1 MKLFEIFATLGL
13 EASDF
18 EQGIQEAMDQ
28 TRSFTE
34 ETQKQLEAAQQKWDE
49 LFKAL
54 DERAKPQS
62 TPKPQVPI
70 PTPEETAPEIGR
82 LRQFLLD
89 QKDSIGDA
97 VKGMLTFS
105 AGQLLTDAILGAV
118 SAVKEF
124 ASESIAMASNLAEVQ
139 NVVDVTFGEGSDTI
153 NAWAKAAKSSFG
165 MSELKAKQY
174 TGTIGAMLKSM
185 GLADDEVVSMS
196 TNLAGLTGDMASFY
210 NLDYDMAFDKI
221 RSGLSGETEP
231 LKQLGINMSVANLE
245 AYAMSKGITKAYD
258 AMTQAEQA
266 TLRYNYLLNA
276 TADAQGDF
284 ARTSDSYANA
294 TKLLSENIDTLKA
307 QIGEGLVDAI
317 TPVVNMINELFAG
330 DAFQENMDS
339 ISDTL
344 NDETAASNTKY
355 GRVLYLI
362 DALEEMQEKQGDAVT
377 ETEEYKAA
385 LEALQGVMP
394 ELAAYIDDSSG
405 SLRVNTQELRK
416 NAEAVHALEMYDA
429 AKKSVQAYADA
440 ATEAEAQVAEKR
452 KELWGKQ
459 ATHDYWD
466 SLYKSKVNEL
476 VEFFRQRGDDIA
488 EDIADAEGPWDLSA
502 LSQLA
507 ETDQEQEYLESL
519 VDYLYAVYDSAQQA
533 REEVQDTS
541 KELDE
546 LKENA
551 AAAEQAAEQTAL
563 ALEHAEATTYAEA
576 AANEKYEA
584 ATDAVTASVN
594 DLSTALDKATAY
606 RADAVANARKTVD
619 GITGAFES
627 APKEVSKSLK
637 DITDAL
643 TLQQGYWADYAQDIR
658 LAQARGI
665 DADMLAAL
673 SDGSA
678 DSVGILHTLVNASD
692 EQLGTVTAQY
702 KSTEDARQAAAQGMA
717 DAKLAVDESFNDMRT
732 QVDNLI
738 DDLNRKDEARAAM
751 LETGSGVTD
760 AMDDTISE
768 LSQRVAT
775 FRGLY
780 EQAFGLGGLTVP
792 TINMAGI
799 TYTPPAS
806 NAKGL
811 DYVPYDNYL
820 TYLHKGETVLSRP
833 NAEDYRSGT
842 GQAPALDYD
851 RMAAAIA
858 ASLSGAAVQMDGKQV
873 GVLVAPIVGQ
883 QIERGAWAGR
893 YSG

>member
-1 MKLFEIFATLGL
+1 MKLFELFATLRL
-13 EASDF
+13 DSSEFDT
-18 EQGIQEAMDQ
+18 GIQEAARQ
-28 TRSFTE
+28 GRSLGDELEGQSQRAGSSWKEVFKGITASDMV
-34 ETQKQLEAAQQKWDE
+34 KQAIEAAK
-49 LFKAL
+49 
-54 DERAKPQS
+54 
-62 TPKPQVPI
+62 
-70 PTPEETAPEIGR
+70 
-82 LRQFLLD
+82 QF
-89 QKDSIGDA
+89 A
-97 VKGMLTFS
+97 
-105 AGQLLTDAILGAV
+105 
-118 SAVKEF
+118 E
-124 ASESIAMASNLAEVQ
+124 ESISLASNLAEVQ
-139 NVVDVTFGEGSDTI
+139 NVVDVTFGEGADTI

-196 TNLAGLTGDMASFY
+196 TDLAGLAGDMASFY

-231 LKQLGINMSVANLE
+231 LKQLGVNMSVANLE
-245 AYAMSKGITKAYD
+245 VYAMSKGITKAYD

-266 TLRYNYLLNA
+266 TLRYNYLLDA

-284 ARTSDSYANA
+284 ARTSDSFANA

-317 TPVVNMINELFAG
+317 TPVVNMINGLFAG

-405 SLRVNTQELRK
+405 SLRVNTQELRE

-429 AKKSVQAYADA
+429 LKASATSYADA
-440 ATEAEAQVAEKR
+440 ATQASQAVIDKQIEIWQKNAEIAELEDQRKKKLEEISSVTREPIEELESRYKTALRFYYEMRYNATQYGSKDKGAFDYLDALDASINAAKADLETLNAEMGKATENQEKAAQEAEY
-452 KELWGKQ
+452 
-459 ATHDYWD
+459 AT
-466 SLYKSKVNEL
+466 
-476 VEFFRQRGDDIA
+476 
-488 EDIADAEGPWDLSA
+488 
-502 LSQLA
+502 
-507 ETDQEQEYLESL
+507 
-519 VDYLYAVYDSAQQA
+519 
-533 REEVQDTS
+533 
-541 KELDE
+541 
-546 LKENA
+546 
-551 AAAEQAAEQTAL
+551 AAAEGYKAET
-563 ALEHAEATTYAEA
+563 AEA
-576 AANEKYEA
+576 AIAQRDYTN
-584 ATDAVTASVN
+584 ATEDEISAMT
-594 DLSTALDKATAY
+594 DLNTALDKATAY

-627 APKEVSKSLK
+627 APEAVSKDLE
-637 DITDAL
+637 DITVAL
-643 TLQQGYWADYAQDIR
+643 AKQQNYWADYAQDIR

-678 DSVGILHTLVNASD
+678 DSIGILHTLVNASD

-702 KSTEDARQAAAQGMA
+702 KSAEDARQAAAQGMA

-732 QVDNLI
+732 QVDTLI

-751 LETGSGVTD
+751 LETGSGVTE
-760 AMDDTISE
+760 AMDDTISK
-768 LSQRVAT
+768 LSQQVAT

>member
-105 AGQLLTDAILGAV
+105 AGQLLTDAIHGAV

-139 NVVDVTFGEGSDTI
+139 NVVDVTFGDGADTI

-221 RSGLSGETEP
+221 RSGLAGEIEP
-231 LKQLGINMSVANLE
+231 LRQLGVNMSVANLE

-266 TLRYNYLLNA
+266 TLRYNYLLDA

-429 AKKSVQAYADA
+429 KKKAVKSYADA
-440 ATEAEAQVAEKR
+440 AAEANQKVSDLLGEV
-452 KELWGKQ
+452 WIKQ
-459 ATHDYWD
+459 ADVDGWKTTLTNTAAQIAKETGKTVEETQ
-466 SLYKSKVNEL
+466 SLIDRALSEKNYAP
-476 VEFFRQRGDDIA
+476 G
-488 EDIADAEGPWDLSA
+488 SA
-502 LSQLA
+502 LYDLLGSGMDWKTYEYYKTVISSIATAESELA
-507 ETDQEQEYLESL
+507 KSN
-519 VDYLYAVYDSAQQA
+519 
-533 REEVQDTS
+533 EELATA
-541 KELDE
+541 
-546 LKENA
+546 KENA
-551 AAAEQAAEQTAL
+551 AEAEQAAERSAL

-576 AANEKYEA
+576 AANEKYKT

-594 DLSTALDKATAY
+594 DLNTALDKATAY

-627 APKEVSKSLK
+627 APEAVSKSLD

-643 TLQQGYWADYAQDIR
+643 ALQQGYWANYAQDIR

-678 DSVGILHTLVNASD
+678 DSAGILHALVNASD
-692 EQLGTVTAQY
+692 EELGTVTAQY
-702 KSTEDARQAAAQGMA
+702 KSAEDARQAAAQGMA

-760 AMDDTISE
+760 AMDETIST
-768 LSQRVAT
+768 LSQQVAT

>member
-1 MKLFEIFATLGL
+1 MKLFELFATLRL
-13 EASDF
+13 DSSEFDT
-18 EQGIQEAMDQ
+18 GIQEAARQ
-28 TRSFTE
+28 GRSLGDELEGQSQRAGSSWKEVFKGITASDMV
-34 ETQKQLEAAQQKWDE
+34 KQAVEAAK
-49 LFKAL
+49 
-54 DERAKPQS
+54 
-62 TPKPQVPI
+62 
-70 PTPEETAPEIGR
+70 
-82 LRQFLLD
+82 QF
-89 QKDSIGDA
+89 A
-97 VKGMLTFS
+97 
-105 AGQLLTDAILGAV
+105 
-118 SAVKEF
+118 E
-124 ASESIAMASNLAEVQ
+124 ESISLASNLAEVQ
-139 NVVDVTFGEGSDTI
+139 NVVDVTFGEGADTI

-196 TNLAGLTGDMASFY
+196 TDLAGLAGDMASFY

-221 RSGLSGETEP
+221 RSGLAGETEP
-231 LKQLGINMSVANLE
+231 LRQLGVNMSVANLE

-317 TPVVNMINELFAG
+317 TPVVNMINGLFEG
-330 DAFQENMDS
+330 DAFQANMDS

-429 AKKSVQAYADA
+429 LKASATSYADA
-440 ATEAEAQVAEKR
+440 ATQAAQNVVDKQVEIWLKNSEIAELEDKR
-452 KELWGKQ
+452 KKKLEEISA
-459 ATHDYWD
+459 ATGEPIE
-466 SLYKSKVNEL
+466 K
-476 VEFFRQRGDDIA
+476 
-488 EDIADAEGPWDLSA
+488 
-502 LSQLA
+502 
-507 ETDQEQEYLESL
+507 LESQYKAQRRFYEMRYNATQL
-519 VDYLYAVYDSAQQA
+519 GSKDKGAFDYLDALDGSIKTARADLETLNAEMGKATENQEKAAQQA
-533 REEVQDTS
+533 EYAT
-541 KELDE
+541 
-546 LKENA
+546 
-551 AAAEQAAEQTAL
+551 AAAEGYKAET
-563 ALEHAEATTYAEA
+563 AEA
-576 AANEKYEA
+576 AIAQRDYTNATEA
-584 ATDAVTASVN
+584 EISAMTDLN
-594 DLSTALDKATAY
+594 TALDKATAY

-627 APKEVSKSLK
+627 APEAVSKSLA

-643 TLQQGYWADYAQDIR
+643 ASQQGYWANYAQDIR

-678 DSVGILHTLVNASD
+678 DSAGILHTLVNASD

-702 KSTEDARQAAAQGMA
+702 KSAEDARQAAAQGMA

-732 QVDNLI
+732 QVDTLI

-760 AMDDTISE
+760 AMNETIST
-768 LSQRVAT
+768 LSQQVAT

>member
-1 MKLFEIFATLGL
+1 MKLFELFATLRL
-13 EASDF
+13 DSSEFDT
-18 EQGIQEAMDQ
+18 GIQEVARQ
-28 TRSFTE
+28 GRSLGDELEWQSQRAGSSWKEVFKGIAASDMV
-34 ETQKQLEAAQQKWDE
+34 KQAVEAAK
-49 LFKAL
+49 
-54 DERAKPQS
+54 
-62 TPKPQVPI
+62 
-70 PTPEETAPEIGR
+70 
-82 LRQFLLD
+82 QF
-89 QKDSIGDA
+89 A
-97 VKGMLTFS
+97 
-105 AGQLLTDAILGAV
+105 
-118 SAVKEF
+118 E
-124 ASESIAMASNLAEVQ
+124 ESISLASNLAEVQ
-139 NVVDVTFGEGSDTI
+139 NVVDVTFGEGADTI

-221 RSGLSGETEP
+221 RSGLAGETEP
-231 LKQLGINMSVANLE
+231 LRQLGVNMSVANLE

-266 TLRYNYLLNA
+266 TLRYNYLLDA

-317 TPVVNMINELFAG
+317 TPVVNMINGLFAG
-330 DAFQENMDS
+330 DAFQANMNS

-440 ATEAEAQVAEKR
+440 ATAAEEQVAEKR
-452 KELWGKQ
+452 AAVWDKSSTVEFWRGIQDSVLDQFVRDTGRSREDIVSQITAAINAGGNDFGAALAGLLSMGISNDDYEYYKRVLGSISEAEKELAK
-459 ATHDYWD
+459 ANND
-466 SLYKSKVNEL
+466 L
-476 VEFFRQRGDDIA
+476 
-488 EDIADAEGPWDLSA
+488 ADAEKN
-502 LSQLA
+502 
-507 ETDQEQEYLESL
+507 
-519 VDYLYAVYDSAQQA
+519 
-533 REEVQDTS
+533 REE
-541 KELDE
+541 
-546 LKENA
+546 
-551 AAAEQAAEQTAL
+551 AEQSAERSAL
-563 ALEHAEATTYAEA
+563 ALKHAEANTYAEA
-576 AANEKYEA
+576 AANEKYKA

-594 DLSTALDKATAY
+594 DLNTALDKATAY

-627 APKEVSKSLK
+627 APAEVSKDLE
-637 DITDAL
+637 DITGAL
-643 TLQQGYWADYAQDIR
+643 ASQQSHWANYAQDIR

-678 DSVGILHTLVNASD
+678 DSIGILHALVNASD

-702 KSTEDARQAAAQGMA
+702 KSAEDARQAAAQGMA
-717 DAKLAVDESFNDMRT
+717 DAKLAVDESFNGMRT

-760 AMDDTISE
+760 AMDETIST
-768 LSQRVAT
+768 LSQQVAT

-851 RMAAAIA
+851 RMATAIA

>member
-1 MKLFEIFATLGL
+1 MKLFELFATLRL
-13 EASDF
+13 DSSEFDT
-18 EQGIQEAMDQ
+18 GIQEAARQ
-28 TRSFTE
+28 GRSLGDELEGQSQRAGSSWKEVFKGITASDMV
-34 ETQKQLEAAQQKWDE
+34 KQAIEAAK
-49 LFKAL
+49 
-54 DERAKPQS
+54 
-62 TPKPQVPI
+62 
-70 PTPEETAPEIGR
+70 
-82 LRQFLLD
+82 QF
-89 QKDSIGDA
+89 A
-97 VKGMLTFS
+97 
-105 AGQLLTDAILGAV
+105 
-118 SAVKEF
+118 E
-124 ASESIAMASNLAEVQ
+124 ESISLASNLAEVQ
-139 NVVDVTFGEGSDTI
+139 NVVDVTFGEGADTI

-185 GLADDEVVSMS
+185 GMADDEVVSMS
-196 TNLAGLTGDMASFY
+196 TNLAGLAGDMASFY

-284 ARTSDSYANA
+284 ARTSDSFANA

-317 TPVVNMINELFAG
+317 TPVVNMINGLFEG

-440 ATEAEAQVAEKR
+440 ATEAEAQVSEKR

-576 AANEKYEA
+576 AANEKYKT

-594 DLSTALDKATAY
+594 DLNTALDKATAY

-627 APKEVSKSLK
+627 APEAVSKSLD

-643 TLQQGYWADYAQDIR
+643 ALQQGYWANYAQDIR

-665 DADMLAAL
+665 DADMLSAL

-678 DSVGILHTLVNASD
+678 DSAGILHALVNASD
-692 EQLGTVTAQY
+692 EELGTVTAQY
-702 KSTEDARQAAAQGMA
+702 KSAEDARQAAAQGMA

-760 AMDDTISE
+760 AMDETIST
-768 LSQRVAT
+768 LSQQVAT

>member
-1 MKLFEIFATLGL
+1 MKLFELFATLRL
-13 EASDF
+13 DSSEFDT
-18 EQGIQEAMDQ
+18 GIQEAARQ
-28 TRSFTE
+28 GRSLGDELEGQSQRAGSSWKEVFKGITASDMV
-34 ETQKQLEAAQQKWDE
+34 KQAIEAAK
-49 LFKAL
+49 
-54 DERAKPQS
+54 
-62 TPKPQVPI
+62 
-70 PTPEETAPEIGR
+70 
-82 LRQFLLD
+82 QF
-89 QKDSIGDA
+89 A
-97 VKGMLTFS
+97 
-105 AGQLLTDAILGAV
+105 
-118 SAVKEF
+118 E
-124 ASESIAMASNLAEVQ
+124 ESISLASNLAEVQ
-139 NVVDVTFGEGSDTI
+139 NVVDVTFGEGADTI

-196 TNLAGLTGDMASFY
+196 TNLAGLAGDMASFY

-317 TPVVNMINELFAG
+317 TPVVNMINGLFAG
-330 DAFQENMDS
+330 DAFQANMDS

-702 KSTEDARQAAAQGMA
+702 KSAEDARQAAAQGMA

>member
-1 MKLFEIFATLGL
+1 MKLFELFATLRL
-13 EASDF
+13 DSSEFDT
-18 EQGIQEAMDQ
+18 GIQEAARQ
-28 TRSFTE
+28 GRSLGDELEGQSQRAGSSWKEVFKGITASDMV
-34 ETQKQLEAAQQKWDE
+34 KQAVEAAK
-49 LFKAL
+49 
-54 DERAKPQS
+54 
-62 TPKPQVPI
+62 
-70 PTPEETAPEIGR
+70 
-82 LRQFLLD
+82 QF
-89 QKDSIGDA
+89 A
-97 VKGMLTFS
+97 
-105 AGQLLTDAILGAV
+105 
-118 SAVKEF
+118 E
-124 ASESIAMASNLAEVQ
+124 ESISLASNLAEVQ
-139 NVVDVTFGEGSDTI
+139 NVVDVTFGEGADTI

-330 DAFQENMDS
+330 DAFQANMDS

-429 AKKSVQAYADA
+429 KKKAVQSYADA
-440 ATEAEAQVAEKR
+440 AAEANQKVSDLLGEV
-452 KELWGKQ
+452 WIKQ
-459 ATHDYWD
+459 ADVDGWKTTLTNTAAQIAKETGKTVEETQ
-466 SLYKSKVNEL
+466 SLIDRALSEKNYAP
-476 VEFFRQRGDDIA
+476 G
-488 EDIADAEGPWDLSA
+488 SA
-502 LSQLA
+502 LYDLLGIGMDWKTYEYYKTVISSIATAESELA
-507 ETDQEQEYLESL
+507 KSN
-519 VDYLYAVYDSAQQA
+519 
-533 REEVQDTS
+533 EELATA
-541 KELDE
+541 
-546 LKENA
+546 KENA
-551 AAAEQAAEQTAL
+551 AEAEQAAERSAI

-594 DLSTALDKATAY
+594 DLNTALDKATAY

-627 APKEVSKSLK
+627 APEEVSKTLD
-637 DITDAL
+637 DITKAL
-643 TLQQGYWADYAQDIR
+643 SSQQSHWANYAQDIR

-678 DSVGILHTLVNASD
+678 DSIGILHALVNASD

-702 KSTEDARQAAAQGMA
+702 KSAEDARQAAAQGMA
-717 DAKLAVDESFNDMRT
+717 DAKLAVDESFNGMRT

-738 DDLNRKDEARAAM
+738 GDLNRKDEARAAM

-760 AMDDTISE
+760 AMDETIYT
-768 LSQRVAT
+768 LSQQVAT

>member
-1 MKLFEIFATLGL
+1 MKLFELFATLRL
-13 EASDF
+13 DSSEFDT
-18 EQGIQEAMDQ
+18 GIQEAARQ
-28 TRSFTE
+28 GRSLGDELEGQSQRAGSSWKEVFKGITASDMV
-34 ETQKQLEAAQQKWDE
+34 KQAIEAAK
-49 LFKAL
+49 
-54 DERAKPQS
+54 
-62 TPKPQVPI
+62 
-70 PTPEETAPEIGR
+70 
-82 LRQFLLD
+82 QF
-89 QKDSIGDA
+89 A
-97 VKGMLTFS
+97 
-105 AGQLLTDAILGAV
+105 
-118 SAVKEF
+118 E
-124 ASESIAMASNLAEVQ
+124 ESISLASNLAEVQ
-139 NVVDVTFGEGSDTI
+139 NVVDVTFGEGADTI

-196 TNLAGLTGDMASFY
+196 TNLAGLAGDMASFY

-231 LKQLGINMSVANLE
+231 LKQLGVNMSVANLE

-266 TLRYNYLLNA
+266 TLRYNYLLDA

-317 TPVVNMINELFAG
+317 TPVVNMINGLFAG
-330 DAFQENMDS
+330 DAFQANMDS

-362 DALEEMQEKQGDAVT
+362 DALEEMQKKQGDAVT

-702 KSTEDARQAAAQGMA
+702 KSAEDARQAAAQGMA